1 MKNLSILA
9 NLLLGLGTAN
19 AATTAIVDFGNF
31 LTNNPYGNQI
41 SGSSNNETIS
51 LRATDASTET
61 GWSLT
66 VKGLRSPGN
75 NNTTFAE
82 NLWDGKISFTEFS
95 QSLGLSGVLDPV
107 VWRDNALLAN
117 SSNTVFTLDNL
128 KPNTEYTVSL
138 GLGRKG
144 GNGNT
149 NISVTKGSLSNGS
162 WINSNGNSGNTILTS
177 YTFNNVNAI
186 ATYQITA
193 DDNGSIAISLSS
205 VNYGAVTFMTI
216 TGDAVPEPGTALLSL
231 AGIGGLAWLR
241 RRK

>member
-1 MKNLSILA
+1 MRNLSILA

-31 LTNNPYGNQI
+31 LTNNPYGDQI

-82 NLWDGKISFTEFS
+82 NLWNDKTSFTEFS

-107 VWRDNALLAN
+107 VW
-117 SSNTVFTLDNL
+117 
-128 KPNTEYTVSL
+128 
-138 GLGRKG
+138 
-144 GNGNT
+144 
-149 NISVTKGSLSNGS
+149 
-162 WINSNGNSGNTILTS
+162 
-177 YTFNNVNAI
+177 
-186 ATYQITA
+186 
-193 DDNGSIAISLSS
+193 
-205 VNYGAVTFMTI
+205 
-216 TGDAVPEPGTALLSL
+216 
-231 AGIGGLAWLR
+231 
-241 RRK
+241 

>member
-31 LTNNPYGNQI
+31 LTDNRYGNQI

-66 VKGLRSPGN
+66 VEGLRSPGN
-75 NNTTFAE
+75 NDTTFAE
-82 NLWDGKISFTEFS
+82 NLWNDKTSFTEFS

-117 SSNTVFTLDNL
+117 SVFTLDNL

-216 TGDAVPEPGTALLSL
+216 TGDAVPEPGTAILSL